1 MTIIAAREDGSAEPS
16 SEAETP
22 EMSLTKVSAEAQASA
37 VDHAPDSRTVEH
49 PGVSGGAEP
58 PEFEAAAALPR
69 VLKIVGTV
77 VGPSTLLTALLF
89 YFGLLFCV
97 GYFHYFGVNVTVLN
111 LSVQGYLIMSA
122 ASSIIPLIY
131 AAGATLVGLWLY
143 QLPLETLSAGSRRIA
158 LRILPPSVGVAG
170 LILVSLA
177 MVDAISTVLVF
188 PATFPEARGLS
199 LTVGILLLA
208 YAARL
213 RRVRTAELRPAQVP
227 RRVPEAVAVAKWGAV
242 FILTSVGLFWAV
254 GSYAIGAGVGEAQGL
269 AADLPDQS
277 DVVLYSDKS
286 QSLQGPGVHEA
297 TCQNPNAAYRFRYDG
312 LKLVPQS
319 GDHYLFLPAGWT
331 PADGA
336 AILIPRSEATRL
348 EFSPPGQVRN
358 AAC

>member
-1 MTIIAAREDGSAEPS
+1 MTVIAARDDGFAEPS

-22 EMSLTKVSAEAQASA
+22 KVRSTGAPAGGQASA
-37 VDHAPDSRTVEH
+37 IDHAPGSRTVEQ
-49 PGVSGGAEP
+49 PKAGGAAEP
-58 PEFEAAAALPR
+58 PGFEAATALPQ
-69 VLKIVGTV
+69 VLKIVGTI

-97 GYFHYFGVNVTVLN
+97 GYFHYFGVNFTVLD
-111 LSVQGYLIMSA
+111 LSVQGYLVMSA

-131 AAGATLVGLWLY
+131 AAGATLVALWLY
-143 QLPLETLSAGSRRIA
+143 QLPLERLSAGTLRTA
-158 LRILPPSVGVAG
+158 LRILAPSVAVTG

-177 MVDAISTVLVF
+177 MVDAISAVLVF

-199 LTVGILLLA
+199 LTIGILLLA

-213 RRVRTAELRPAQVP
+213 RRVLTAERRPAQVP
-227 RRVPEAVAVAKWGAV
+227 RLVPEAVVVAKWGAV

-254 GSYAIGAGVGEAQGL
+254 GSYAVGAGVREAQGL
-269 AADLPDQS
+269 AADLPAQS

-319 GDHYLFLPAGWT
+319 GDHYLFLPAGWS
-331 PADGA
+331 PAEGA